1 MADPGFPSQH
11 TTTTTVTNTEIISN
25 LRYDNAYLYTLEGKL
40 KIAQI
45 VFVLLSLI
53 AVSFSTYSMW
63 YQNSAVTSISM
74 FGFWFSLFM
83 LVFYIFH
90 VVECFY
96 KIPWLKI
103 EMIFNVCWPILY
115 ILSASS
121 AAAYTGLHFSYMISL
136 LFGFAAMFAYGYDAL
151 LKYQAIQRGE
161 IAQGNIAVHKQTTT
175 STASY

>member
-25 LRYDNAYLYTLEGKL
+25 LRYDNSYLYTLEGKL

-103 EMIFNVCWPILY
+103 EMIFDVCWPILY
-115 ILSASS
+115 LLSASS
-121 AAAYTGLHFSYMISL
+121 AAAYTGLHFSYIISL

-175 STASY
+175 STTSY